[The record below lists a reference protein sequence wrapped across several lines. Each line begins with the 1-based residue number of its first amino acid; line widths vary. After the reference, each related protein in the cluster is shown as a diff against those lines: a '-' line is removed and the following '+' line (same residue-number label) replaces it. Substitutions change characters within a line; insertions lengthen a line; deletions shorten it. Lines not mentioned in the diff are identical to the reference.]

1 MMKSDSGKNPQNP
14 DEASAG
20 TSGFS
25 AARPVVLKSED
36 LFRGEREIHIQHGES
51 LYRLQ
56 ITKAGKLILI
66 K

>member
-1 MMKSDSGKNPQNP
+1 MKSPKKESPESSGESSQVPGKK
-14 DEASAG
+14 
-20 TSGFS
+20 TF
-25 AARPVVLKSED
+25 RSED
-36 LFRGEREIHIQHGES
+36 LFQGSREVLILHGDF

>member
-1 MMKSDSGKNPQNP
+1 MKSPKKENPESSRERSQAP
-14 DEASAG
+14 EKK
-20 TSGFS
+20 TF
-25 AARPVVLKSED
+25 KSED
-36 LFRGEREIHIQHGES
+36 LFQGSREVLILHGDF

>member
-1 MMKSDSGKNPQNP
+1 MKSPKKEIP
-14 DEASAG
+14 ESAG
-20 TSGFS
+20 ERCRVPEKKT
-25 AARPVVLKSED
+25 LKSED
-36 LFRGEREIHIQHGES
+36 LFQGSREVLILHGDF

>member
-1 MMKSDSGKNPQNP
+1 MKSPKKENPESSGERSQAPEKK
-14 DEASAG
+14 
-20 TSGFS
+20 TF
-25 AARPVVLKSED
+25 KSED
-36 LFRGEREIHIQHGES
+36 LFQGSREVLILHGDF

>member
-1 MMKSDSGKNPQNP
+1 MKSPEKENPEPSGECSQ
-14 DEASAG
+14 EAEKK
-20 TSGFS
+20 TF
-25 AARPVVLKSED
+25 KSED
-36 LFRGEREIHIQHGES
+36 LFQGSREVLILHGDF

>member
-1 MMKSDSGKNPQNP
+1 MKSLKRESPESSGERSQAPEKR
-14 DEASAG
+14 
-20 TSGFS
+20 TF
-25 AARPVVLKSED
+25 KSED
-36 LFRGEREIHIQHGES
+36 LFHGGREVLILHGDF